1 MKLCGGRED
10 HRERKRETAQDRAL
24 QIFAQGCLG
33 VPPPPHSDQLMCV
46 WDAPKAKKTTTEKDW
61 VEESQSSQRDG
72 DSSSYLPEGRKHS
85 EYAGV
90 LYITQ
95 QLITSVVGLIS
106 PRLVTA
112 LVQSNND

>member
-1 MKLCGGRED
+1 MEVGRTAE
-10 HRERKRETAQDRAL
+10 RERERERQHRIEHYRYLHRVLWESPT
-24 QIFAQGCLG
+24 
-33 VPPPPHSDQLMCV
+33 HSDQLMCV
-46 WDAPKAKKTTTEKDW
+46 WDAPKAKKGTTEKDW
-61 VEESQSSQRDG
+61 VEESQSSERDG

-85 EYAGV
+85 EYADV

-95 QLITSVVGLIS
+95 QLIISVVRLIS

>member
-1 MKLCGGRED
+1 MSAIDICTGFPGSPL
-10 HRERKRETAQDRAL
+10 L
-24 QIFAQGCLG
+24 
-33 VPPPPHSDQLMCV
+33 HSDQLICV
-46 WDAPKAKKTTTEKDW
+46 QNVPKAKKRTTEKEW
-61 VEESQSSQRDG
+61 VEQSQSSQRDG

-85 EYAGV
+85 ECAGV
-90 LYITQ
+90 LHITQ

>member
-1 MKLCGGRED
+1 
-10 HRERKRETAQDRAL
+10 
-24 QIFAQGCLG
+24 
-33 VPPPPHSDQLMCV
+33 MCV
-46 WDAPKAKKTTTEKDW
+46 GDAPKAKKRTTEKDC

-85 EYAGV
+85 ECAGV
-90 LYITQ
+90 LHITQ

>member
-1 MKLCGGRED
+1 
-10 HRERKRETAQDRAL
+10 
-24 QIFAQGCLG
+24 
-33 VPPPPHSDQLMCV
+33 MCEG
-46 WDAPKAKKTTTEKDW
+46 DAPKAKKRTTEKDW

-85 EYAGV
+85 ECEGV
-90 LYITQ
+90 LHINQ